1 MRTVGALIVVAALG
15 VGGIAAAVYMRDPVI
30 PVGAGDAITHAEPQA
45 QAQLVRDF
53 SVFAG
58 SDANARNLVTGLLQ
72 GAEIVLAPGSGQ
84 PGPAT
89 RFVPPTRPM
98 DYGNV
103 RIALV
108 LAREQLD
115 RLGIARPSPAHVKSV
130 LVGGGVAKRAHGRVA
145 TPVLLPGV
153 LQMRASGM
161 PWQKIAG
168 TMDVPLAQLMS
179 GWERQAQ
186 SAGAPDPIS
195 SASISKSSAGAPRVV
210 PAPKPAVTTTPP
222 RPARREP
229 AREPRPSGTH
239 VAAAADVAAGVE
251 KAAPPQ
257 QDVVRAEL
265 PTAPAVIP
273 ARSNDLTGPEESP
286 QAD

>member
-1 MRTVGALIVVAALG
+1 MKTVGALIVVAALG
-15 VGGIAAAVYMRDPVI
+15 AGGIAAAVYMWDAADPA
-30 PVGAGDAITHAEPQA
+30 GAGDAAAHAEPQA

-58 SDANARNLVTGLLQ
+58 SDANARNLVMGLLL
-72 GAEIVLAPGSGQ
+72 GTEIVLAPGSGQ
-84 PGPAT
+84 PGPAA
-89 RFVPPTRPM
+89 RFIPPTRSM

-115 RLGIARPSPAHVKSV
+115 RLGIARPSPAHIKSV
-130 LVGGGVAKRAHGRVA
+130 LAGGGVAKRAQGRVA

-161 PWQKIAG
+161 PWQKIAA
-168 TMDVPLAQLMS
+168 TMDVPLAQVMS

-195 SASISKSSAGAPRVV
+195 SASITKSTAGGPRVV
-210 PAPKPAVTTTPP
+210 PAAKPVVTTAQ
-222 RPARREP
+222 RPARQEPVRET
-229 AREPRPSGTH
+229 RRSGTQ
-239 VAAAADVAAGVE
+239 VAAAADVAAAVE
-251 KAAPPQ
+251 RVAPSPQ
-257 QDVVRAEL
+257 ELVRAE
-265 PTAPAVIP
+265 PPKVPPVIP
-273 ARSNDLTGPEESP
+273 ARADGLAGSEETP
-286 QAD
+286 VVD

>member
-1 MRTVGALIVVAALG
+1 MKLIGALIVAAALG
-15 VGGIAAAVYMRDPVI
+15 AGGIAAAVYMRDAAV
-30 PVGAGDAITHAEPQA
+30 PVGAGGAVTPAEPKS

-58 SDANARNLVTGLLQ
+58 SDANARSLVTGLLQ
-72 GAEIVLAPGSGQ
+72 GTEIVLAPGSGQ

-115 RLGIARPSPAHVKSV
+115 QLGIVRPSPAHIKSV
-130 LVGGGVAKRAHGRVA
+130 LAGGGVAKRAHGRVA

-161 PWQKIAG
+161 SWQKIAG
-168 TMDVPLAQLMS
+168 TMDVPLAQVMS

-195 SASISKSSAGAPRVV
+195 SASISKSTAGGPRVV
-210 PAPKPAVTTTPP
+210 PAAKPAVTAARPP
-222 RPARREP
+222 SRQEPVREMRR
-229 AREPRPSGTH
+229 SSTQ
-239 VAAAADVAAGVE
+239 VAAAAGVAAAVDRV
-251 KAAPPQ
+251 APTPQ
-257 QDVVRAEL
+257 ELVRAE
-265 PTAPAVIP
+265 PPRVPAVIP
-273 ARSNDLTGPEESP
+273 ARSDDPAVSEET
-286 QAD
+286 QAAD

>member
-1 MRTVGALIVVAALG
+1 LKLIGALIVAAALG
-15 VGGIAAAVYMRDPVI
+15 AGGIAAAVYMRDAAD
-30 PVGAGDAITHAEPQA
+30 PVGAGDAVTQAEPRA

-58 SDANARNLVTGLLQ
+58 SDANARSLVLGLLR
-72 GAEIVLAPGSGQ
+72 GTEIVLAPGSGQ

-98 DYGNV
+98 DYGSV

-115 RLGIARPSPAHVKSV
+115 QLGIARPSPAHIKSV
-130 LVGGGVAKRAHGRVA
+130 LAGGGVAKRAHGRVA

-168 TMDVPLAQLMS
+168 TMDVPLAQVMS

-195 SASISKSSAGAPRVV
+195 SASITKSTAGGPRVA
-210 PAPKPAVTTTPP
+210 PAAKPVVTA
-222 RPARREP
+222 AR
-229 AREPRPSGTH
+229 RPSGQEPVQETRRSSTR
-239 VAAAADVAAGVE
+239 VAAAADVAAAVE
-251 KAAPPQ
+251 RVAPPPQ
-257 QDVVRAEL
+257 ELVRAE
-265 PTAPAVIP
+265 PPRAPAVIP
-273 ARSNDLTGPEESP
+273 A
-286 QAD
+286 QADNLAGSEETQVVD